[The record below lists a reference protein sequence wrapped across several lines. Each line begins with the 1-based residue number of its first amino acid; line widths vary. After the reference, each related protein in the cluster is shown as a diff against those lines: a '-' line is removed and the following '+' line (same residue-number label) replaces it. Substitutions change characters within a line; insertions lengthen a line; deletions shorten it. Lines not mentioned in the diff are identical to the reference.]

1 MQQIADWLQKLSLSQ
16 YAERFSEHGIDG
28 SVLRYLTDQDL
39 EKIGVLLGHR
49 RKMLAAMAELGS
61 AAALIEPKPQDTA
74 DRQQAPIRTPAAAAP
89 STSAAAEVGGERRHV
104 TVMFCDLVDS
114 TRISARLDAEE
125 WRDLVGAYLDA
136 PSKAVVEMG
145 GKVAKKLGDGLMLRR
160 HTN

>member
-49 RKMLAAMAELGS
+49 RKMLAAIAELGS

-74 DRQQAPIRTPAAAAP
+74 VTCGRASPSFTGGWPKPILLSVTGLWLLIADHI
-89 STSAAAEVGGERRHV
+89 SGGCSDHSAQH
-104 TVMFCDLVDS
+104 
-114 TRISARLDAEE
+114 
-125 WRDLVGAYLDA
+125 
-136 PSKAVVEMG
+136 PSK
-145 GKVAKKLGDGLMLRR
+145 GDRCR
-160 HTN
+160 NSC